1 MKKFI
6 LFATAISFI
15 SCGSRKV
22 ETQKSETKE
31 QNTTETKTEVQNDI
45 QTISDNK
52 TVEIIPTDT
61 TQTAIVSI
69 KDTILPDGTKFRV
82 YKLNKAR
89 IVVSDTKTLQSDKS
103 TAKVTKTSQTKKS
116 EAKKQKHI
124 DREQWNWWWLFW
136 LIILVLLYLFARYF
150 VLRNYL

>member
-31 QNTTETKTEVQNDI
+31 QTTTETKTEVQNDI

-61 TQTAIVSI
+61 TQTATVSI
-69 KDTILPDGTKFRV
+69 KDTILPDGTKFRI
-82 YKLNKAR
+82 YKVNKAR

>member
-6 LFATAISFI
+6 IIATAISLI

-31 QNTTETKTEVQNDI
+31 QTTTETKTEVQNDI

-61 TQTAIVSI
+61 TQTATVTI

-116 EAKKQKHI
+116 QTKKQKHI

>member
-6 LFATAISFI
+6 IIATAISLI

-31 QNTTETKTEVQNDI
+31 QTTTETKTEVQNDI

-61 TQTAIVSI
+61 TQTATVTI

-82 YKLNKAR
+82 YRVNKAR
-89 IVVSDTKTLQSDKS
+89 LIVSDTKTAQVDKS
-103 TAKVTKTSQTKKS
+103 TVKTTQNVKSKIKHFKKHKQTER
-116 EAKKQKHI
+116 EAWQ
-124 DREQWNWWWLFW
+124 WWWLFW
-136 LIILVLLYLFARYF
+136 FIILLLLYLFARYF
-150 VLRNYL
+150 VLNNYL